1 VREAQERK
9 SLRFPFTTLLPILRG
24 EPPKL
29 DQSRFSG
36 WTVDPSGAPSS
47 SDVFDG
53 NDSGIS
59 GTPH

>member
-29 DQSRFSG
+29 DRSRFSG